1 MSNTGRSHKRT
12 HKTGSSKSSPDHL
25 AVHSGHSYEGMSGN
39 NSTTSSGATRNTGGR
54 PNGKIRNNQQ
64 NFHCSNTDTPLFL
77 GSNGNAN
84 QSPALQNYSR
94 RSPRDDPW
102 TPETASYAY
111 SQRPDGTYNGPY
123 NSSSGNSRYN
133 NLYNSSP
140 VNDPYNDPYNNN
152 PYSNYPYNNNSYN
165 STPSSNSHLG
175 NDYPY
180 NDNPYNSTPS
190 SNSHLGN
197 DYPYNDNPYNSTP
210 SNNNH
215 PVNDSSGVPP
225 YANRNGRIPN
235 GDSNN
240 SRSNNTYSRDYDTMY
255 GRRSNSE
262 NNQNN
267 TSSNRARNDSRR

>member
-1 MSNTGRSHKRT
+1 MVRYVTI
-12 HKTGSSKSSPDHL
+12 SKIP
-25 AVHSGHSYEGMSGN
+25 
-39 NSTTSSGATRNTGGR
+39 
-54 PNGKIRNNQQ
+54 I
-64 NFHCSNTDTPLFL
+64 FL
-77 GSNGNAN
+77 ILIPFLPGSNGNAD
-84 QSPALQNYSR
+84 QSPALRDYSR
-94 RSPRDDPW
+94 RSPQDDPW

-140 VNDPYNDPYNNN
+140 VNDPYNDPYNN
-152 PYSNYPYNNNSYN
+152 YPYNNNSYN
-165 STPSSNSHLG
+165 STPSSNSH
-175 NDYPY
+175 P
-180 NDNPYNSTPS
+180 
-190 SNSHLGN
+190 GN

-215 PVNDSSGVPP
+215 PVNDSFGVPP

-240 SRSNNTYSRDYDTMY
+240 SRSDNTYSRDYDTTY
-255 GRRSNSE
+255 SRRGNSE